1 MTFKRQPRE
10 LASVIAGLT
19 DNNQFDT
26 NQFRLDFDEPKKRVT
41 YNVSS
46 REKGMPS
53 KMANNTKRVP
63 LNLRTLE
70 GALLVIRNL
79 GYTYVV
85 EKAGDTSEVYKHGT
99 LTSIEAVKPA
109 KAAKNK
115 KSFRYE
121 KGYLKKYVEPQ
132 VRNMK
137 VGELLEISSQHP
149 DGTSISLYSL
159 QSSVCNAAGNLWGF
173 GSVTTSMNPKNKT
186 VEVLRLT

>member
-1 MTFKRQPRE
+1 MPYQRE
-10 LASVIAGLT
+10 LASAIAELT
-19 DNNQFDT
+19 NPNQ
-26 NQFRLDFDEPKKRVT
+26 LDLNFDEPKKRVT
-41 YNVSS
+41 YNVAS
-46 REKGMPS
+46 REKGVPS
-53 KMANNTKRVP
+53 KRANSTKRVP

-85 EKAGDTSEVYKHGT
+85 EKAGDTSEVYKHGSIM
-99 LTSIEAVKPA
+99 SIEAVKPA

-121 KGYLKKYVEPQ
+121 KGYLKNYVEPHM
-132 VRNMK
+132 RNMK
-137 VGELLEISSQHP
+137 VGELLELSNQHP

-159 QSSVCNAAGNLWGF
+159 QSSICNVAGNFWGF

-186 VEVLRLT
+186 VEVLRLV

>member
-1 MTFKRQPRE
+1 MPYQRE
-10 LASVIAGLT
+10 LASAIAELT
-19 DNNQFDT
+19 NPNQ
-26 NQFRLDFDEPKKRVT
+26 LDLNFDEPKKRVT

-53 KMANNTKRVP
+53 KRANNTKRVP

-109 KAAKNK
+109 KAAKK
-115 KSFRYE
+115 KKAFRYE
-121 KGYLKKYVEPQ
+121 KGYLKNYVQPQ
-132 VRNMK
+132 MRNMK
-137 VGELLEISSQHP
+137 VGELLEISNQHP

-159 QSSVCNAAGNLWGF
+159 QSSAMQCGGQFLGVWFCDYVNE
-173 GSVTTSMNPKNKT
+173 PQ
-186 VEVLRLT
+186 E

>member
-1 MTFKRQPRE
+1 MPYQRE
-10 LASVIAGLT
+10 LASAIAELT
-19 DNNQFDT
+19 NPNQ
-26 NQFRLDFDEPKKRVT
+26 LDLNFDEPKKRVT
-41 YNVSS
+41 YNVAS
-46 REKGMPS
+46 RKKGMPS
-53 KMANNTKRVP
+53 KRANNTKRVP

-99 LTSIEAVKPA
+99 LTSIEAVKPTKVA
-109 KAAKNK
+109 KK
-115 KSFRYE
+115 KKVFRYAF
-121 KGYLKKYVEPQ
+121 GYLKKYVEPQ

-137 VGELLEISSQHP
+137 VGELLEISNQHP

-159 QSSVCNAAGNLWGF
+159 QSSICNVAGNFWGF

>member
-1 MTFKRQPRE
+1 MPYQRK
-10 LASVIAGLT
+10 LASAIAELT
-19 DNNQFDT
+19 DPNHFDT

-41 YNVSS
+41 YNPAS
-46 REKGMPS
+46 REKGVPS
-53 KMANNTKRVP
+53 KRANSTKRVP

-121 KGYLKKYVEPQ
+121 KGYLKNYVEPHM
-132 VRNMK
+132 RNMK
-137 VGELLEISSQHP
+137 VGELLELSNQHP

-159 QSSVCNAAGNLWGF
+159 QSSICNVAGNFWGF

>member
-1 MTFKRQPRE
+1 MPYPRELAPRE
-10 LASVIAGLT
+10 LASAIAELT
-19 DNNQFDT
+19 NPNQ
-26 NQFRLDFDEPKKRVT
+26 LDLNFDEPKKRVT
-41 YNVSS
+41 YNPAS
-46 REKGMPS
+46 REKGVPS
-53 KMANNTKRVP
+53 KRAGAKRVP

-99 LTSIEAVKPA
+99 LTSIEAVKPTKVA
-109 KAAKNK
+109 KK
-115 KSFRYE
+115 KKALRYAF
-121 KGYLKKYVEPQ
+121 GYLKKYVEPQ

>member
-1 MTFKRQPRE
+1 MPYQRE
-10 LASVIAGLT
+10 LASAIAELT
-19 DNNQFDT
+19 NPNQ
-26 NQFRLDFDEPKKRVT
+26 LDLNFDEPKKRVT

-53 KMANNTKRVP
+53 KRANNTKRVP

-121 KGYLKKYVEPQ
+121 KGYLKNYVEPHM
-132 VRNMK
+132 RNMK
-137 VGELLEISSQHP
+137 VGELLELSNQHP

-159 QSSVCNAAGNLWGF
+159 QSSICNAAGNLWGF

>member
-1 MTFKRQPRE
+1 MPYQRK
-10 LASVIAGLT
+10 LASAIAELT
-19 DNNQFDT
+19 NPNQ
-26 NQFRLDFDEPKKRVT
+26 LDLNFDEPKKRVT
-41 YNVSS
+41 YNPAS
-46 REKGMPS
+46 REKGVPS
-53 KMANNTKRVP
+53 KRANSTKRVP

-85 EKAGDTSEVYKHGT
+85 EKAGDTSEVYKHGSIM
-99 LTSIEAVKPA
+99 SIEAVKPA

-121 KGYLKKYVEPQ
+121 KGYLKSFVEPQ
-132 VRNMK
+132 MRNMK
-137 VGELLEISSQHP
+137 VGELIEISNQHP
-149 DGTSISLYSL
+149 DGTSHIVVLVAVSRI
-159 QSSVCNAAGNLWGF
+159 CNAAGSFWGF

>member
-10 LASVIAGLT
+10 LASAIAELT
-19 DNNQFDT
+19 NPNQ
-26 NQFRLDFDEPKKRVT
+26 LDLNFDEPKKRVT
-41 YNVSS
+41 YNVAS
-46 REKGMPS
+46 REKGVPS
-53 KMANNTKRVP
+53 KRANNTKRVP
-63 LNLRTLE
+63 LNLRTLD

-79 GYTYVV
+79 GYAYVV

-99 LTSIEAVKPA
+99 LTSIEAVKPT
-109 KAAKNK
+109 KVAKNK
-115 KSFRYE
+115 KSSRYE

-159 QSSVCNAAGNLWGF
+159 QSSICNAAGNLWGF

>member
-1 MTFKRQPRE
+1 MPYQRE
-10 LASVIAGLT
+10 LASAIAELT
-19 DNNQFDT
+19 NPNQ
-26 NQFRLDFDEPKKRVT
+26 LDLNFDEPKKRVT
-41 YNVSS
+41 YNVAS
-46 REKGMPS
+46 REKGVPS
-53 KMANNTKRVP
+53 KRANSTKRVP

-85 EKAGDTSEVYKHGT
+85 EKAGDTNEVYKHGSIM
-99 LTSIEAVKPA
+99 SIEAVKPA

-121 KGYLKKYVEPQ
+121 KGYLKKYVEPHM
-132 VRNMK
+132 RNMK
-137 VGELLEISSQHP
+137 VGELIEISNQHP

-159 QSSVCNAAGNLWGF
+159 QSSICNAAGNFWGF

-186 VEVLRLT
+186 VEVLRLV

>member
-10 LASVIAGLT
+10 LASAIAELT
-19 DNNQFDT
+19 NPNQFDT
-26 NQFRLDFDEPKKRVT
+26 NQFRLDFDAPKKRVT
-41 YNVSS
+41 YNPAS
-46 REKGMPS
+46 REKGVPS
-53 KMANNTKRVP
+53 NKRVGSKRVP

-99 LTSIEAVKPA
+99 LTSIEAVKPTKVTKKK
-109 KAAKNK
+109 KAL
-115 KSFRYE
+115 RYAF
-121 KGYLKKYVEPQ
+121 GYLKKYVEPQ

-137 VGELLEISSQHP
+137 VGELLELSNQHP

-159 QSSVCNAAGNLWGF
+159 QSSICNVAGSLWGF

>member
-1 MTFKRQPRE
+1 MPYQRE
-10 LASVIAGLT
+10 LASAIAELT
-19 DNNQFDT
+19 NPNQ
-26 NQFRLDFDEPKKRVT
+26 LDLNFDEPKKRVT
-41 YNVSS
+41 YNPAS
-46 REKGMPS
+46 REKGVPS
-53 KMANNTKRVP
+53 KRADSTKRVP

-109 KAAKNK
+109 KAAKK
-115 KSFRYE
+115 KKALRYA

-132 VRNMK
+132 MRNMK